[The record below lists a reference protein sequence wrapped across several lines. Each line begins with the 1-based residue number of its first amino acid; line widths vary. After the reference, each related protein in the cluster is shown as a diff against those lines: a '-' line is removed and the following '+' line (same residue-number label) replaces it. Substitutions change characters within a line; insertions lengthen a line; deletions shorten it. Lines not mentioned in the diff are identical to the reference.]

1 VRGAASGSGA
11 PAYSAGGPARSSKV
25 RPVEGR
31 ELRCI
36 WAGVAGSAL
45 VVAGG
50 VVVGPAAAPH
60 ASGARAAGLVATYA
74 GIAVL
79 VGAWLHLGRLLAAGR
94 ASSSR
99 RLVLLALVAWG
110 LPLLC
115 GPVLFS
121 RDLFAYA
128 AQGREVVSGIN
139 PYQHGPA
146 ALGGGPYLR
155 FVSHMWWNAPSPYG
169 PFFLGLDRLIVGE
182 AGGHVMAAVVVLR
195 LLAAGGVVLVAAAV
209 AWLAPACGVEP
220 AEALWLGVL
229 NPLVLLHILSGGHNE
244 GLMLGLLLAG
254 LALARQRHFAA
265 GLVLCLLAAAV
276 KIPASLGVIYV
287 AADWVAAAPDGA
299 ARAWAALRA
308 TATAAV
314 TAVVMTVWAGL
325 GWGWVR
331 ALTTPARI
339 RSSLAPVTDLGQLVG
354 KVMTRIHASYPASQ
368 AVSTARFAGLTAAVV
383 TAGVLFAG
391 RIRRP
396 SAAGIGLSLLALA
409 VLGPVL
415 HPWYLLWGLVP
426 LAAAGAGR
434 LRPLL
439 IWASAGMSLLV
450 LPDGRPAP
458 GVMALA
464 FLIGTA
470 LVGIA
475 SLRSGAEPPVRGV
488 VPA

>member
-1 VRGAASGSGA
+1 VG
-11 PAYSAGGPARSSKV
+11 
-25 RPVEGR
+25 GR
-31 ELRCI
+31 ELRCV
-36 WAGVAGSAL
+36 WAGAAGSAL
-45 VVAGG
+45 VAAGG
-50 VVVGPAAAPH
+50 IVVGPAAAPH
-60 ASGARAAGLVATYA
+60 ASGLRAAGLVVTYA

-79 VGAWLHLGRLLAAGR
+79 VGAWLHLGRLLAAGSLT
-94 ASSSR
+94 ASSR
-99 RLVLLALVAWG
+99 RVVVVALVAWG

-139 PYQHGPA
+139 PYHHGPA
-146 ALGGGPYLR
+146 ALGGGPYLQ

-169 PFFLGLDRLIVGE
+169 PFFLGLDRLIVGQV
-182 AGGHVMAAVVVLR
+182 GGHVMVAVVLLR

-209 AWLAPACGVEP
+209 VRLAPALGVEP
-220 AEALWLGVL
+220 SEALWLGVL

-254 LALARQRHFAA
+254 LVMARQRHHAA

-276 KIPASLGVIYV
+276 KVPAALGALYV
-287 AADWVAAAPDGA
+287 AADWVAAAPGGA
-299 ARAWAALRA
+299 ARARAALRA
-308 TATAAV
+308 AATTAATTV
-314 TAVVMTVWAGL
+314 AMTVWAGL

-354 KVMTRIHASYPASQ
+354 KVMTRLHASYPASQ
-368 AVSTARFAGLTAAVV
+368 AVSTARLAGLAAALV
-383 TAGVLFAG
+383 TAGVLFAS
-391 RIRRP
+391 RLRRP
-396 SAAGIGLSLLALA
+396 QITGIGLSLLVLA

-464 FLIGTA
+464 FLLGTA
-470 LVGIA
+470 VVGII
-475 SLRSGAEPPVRGV
+475 SLRSRVQPPVRGIV
-488 VPA
+488 TA